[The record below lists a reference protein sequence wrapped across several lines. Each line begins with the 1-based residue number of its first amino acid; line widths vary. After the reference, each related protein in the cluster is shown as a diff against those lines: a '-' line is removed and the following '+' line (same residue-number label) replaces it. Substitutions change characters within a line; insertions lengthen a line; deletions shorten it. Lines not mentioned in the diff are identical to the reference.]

1 MKKIL
6 ILLIASSLSIVGC
19 SGKKKGMLFPF
30 LALVNLDTSTSG
42 TKPETS
48 AGTATAS
55 NGGSVVIVDNTGS
68 GSNSISNNGSNSSSS
83 SSNSSS
89 NSQSPSSG
97 NGSSGNSNSSSGSS
111 GSNGSSSE
119 SSASTGSSTGVSSG
133 SETNTSVNS
142 SGSSS
147 GNNTSTNAGGN
158 YDSSAGSDVTSDSNS
173 GSGGNA
179 SASSGSS
186 TGAGANSGSAT
197 DASVGGSSSGSDT
210 SVNSSGSSSGNN
222 TSTNAGG
229 NYGSSAGSGS
239 SDVASSSNGG
249 SSEGDTSA
257 SSGSS
262 TGAGASSGSETDTSV
277 NGGSP
282 APPAQEI
289 TGVITVNDQIGSIPF
304 TYNTVQ
310 TIPLN
315 LIVTDKQSKPISG
328 ATVIVS
334 DNEGHILFQGISNNL
349 GKVSGSI
356 TVETSLGQITLEITA
371 GGESISNV
379 INLINLVGINREI
392 KYEILLPV
400 VAAPVDSDKDGV
412 PDVLDTYPQDST
424 RSVLIRIPAEG
435 VSTVAYEDL
444 YPSAGDADLND
455 YVLHIHNEE
464 DLNTA
469 GDVIRLRGTYQ
480 HVARGAGYKHT
491 FFLKLPVSVG
501 ATYSRKVVRE
511 DGKVVTELTTKTVT
525 ASDLNQGIQI
535 HEESNKTTSNPNVN
549 PGGVFKPGH
558 IATIEIVFNSP
569 VKKSTLGIYP
579 YDIFIKVAN
588 TGKEIHFPGLYKNSN
603 GTDKY
608 LDSNNFPWAI
618 LVPGA
623 WKYPY
628 EGLDIRKETQTGYKE
643 FNLWVASNGTSYKDW
658 YKHITNQAKV
668 FPVPDEDSELMGFL
682 LHSVKKNA
690 ILVAVLLISAGA
702 IAAYILKRRTLSQ
715 V

>member
-6 ILLIASSLSIVGC
+6 ILLIALSFAVFGC
-19 SGKKKGMLFPF
+19 SHKKKGILLPF
-30 LALVNLDTSTSG
+30 LTLLNQDAGASTAKS
-42 TKPETS
+42 ESS

-68 GSNSISNNGSNSSSS
+68 GNNSSGVLLPNNNSDSSSNATTNSQTSGNNSSSAGSSNNSSSSGSNSNSGSNNSNSNSGSTNAGSNSDSDSDSGSSSGSNASSSS
-83 SSNSSS
+83 SSGGDTNTNSGSTNVGS
-89 NSQSPSSG
+89 NSD
-97 NGSSGNSNSSSGSS
+97 SGSS
-111 GSNGSSSE
+111 GSN
-119 SSASTGSSTGVSSG
+119 
-133 SETNTSVNS
+133 
-142 SGSSS
+142 
-147 GNNTSTNAGGN
+147 
-158 YDSSAGSDVTSDSNS
+158 AGS
-173 GSGGNA
+173 
-179 SASSGSS
+179 
-186 TGAGANSGSAT
+186 
-197 DASVGGSSSGSDT
+197 GSSSGSDT
-210 SVNSSGSSSGNN
+210 NTNSGSTNVGSNSDSGSSGS
-222 TSTNAGG
+222 NAG
-229 NYGSSAGSGS
+229 
-239 SDVASSSNGG
+239 SSS
-249 SSEGDTSA
+249 
-257 SSGSS
+257 SSGSDTNTGTGSNNGSSNPS
-262 TGAGASSGSETDTSV
+262 TPS
-277 NGGSP
+277 
-282 APPAQEI
+282 QEI

-315 LIVTDKQSKPISG
+315 LVVTDKQSKPISG

-334 DNEGHILFQGISNNL
+334 DNEGHILFQGISNNV
-349 GKVSGSI
+349 GKVSGTI
-356 TVETSLGQITLEITA
+356 TVETALGQITLEITA
-371 GGESISNV
+371 AGESISNV
-379 INLINLVGINREI
+379 INLINVVGINREI
-392 KYEILLPV
+392 KYEVLLPV
-400 VAAPVDSDKDGV
+400 AAAPTDTDKDGV
-412 PDVLDTYPQDST
+412 PDTLDTYPQDPT
-424 RSVLIRIPAEG
+424 RSSLIRIPAEG

-464 DLNTA
+464 DLNAA

-491 FFLKLPVSVG
+491 FFLKLPVAVG
-501 ATYSRKVVRE
+501 ATFSRKVVRE
-511 DGKVVTELTTKTVT
+511 DGKIVTDLTTKTVSS
-525 ASDLNQGIQI
+525 SDLNLGIQI

-549 PGGVFKPGH
+549 PGGVYKPGY

-569 VKKSTLGIYP
+569 VKKTTLGSYP
-579 YDIFIKVAN
+579 YDIFIKVIN
-588 TGKEIHFPGLYKNSN
+588 TGKEIHFPGLYKNAN

-628 EGLDIRKETQTGYKE
+628 EGLDIRKDTQTGYKE

-682 LHSVKKNA
+682 LRSMKKNA
-690 ILVAVLLISAGA
+690 ILIAILLIGAGA
-702 IAAYILKRRTLSQ
+702 AVAYILKRRTLSQ

>member
-55 NGGSVVIVDNTGS
+55 NGGSVVIVDKTGS

-97 NGSSGNSNSSSGSS
+97 NGSSGNSNSGSTTGSNSSSSGSS
-111 GSNGSSSE
+111 A
-119 SSASTGSSTGVSSG
+119 SAGSSTGTGSG
-133 SETNTSVNS
+133 SETDTSVNS

-147 GNNTSTNAGGN
+147 GNNTSTNAGGG
-158 YDSSAGSDVTSDSNS
+158 YDSNVGSASNS
-173 GSGGNA
+173 GSGGDV
-179 SASSGSS
+179 SAS
-186 TGAGANSGSAT
+186 SGSAT

-229 NYGSSAGSGS
+229 NYGSNVGSG
-239 SDVASSSNGG
+239 SDVASSSNNG
-249 SSEGDTSA
+249 SSGGDTSV

-262 TGAGASSGSETDTSV
+262 TGAAGASSGSDTSV

-282 APPAQEI
+282 APPPAQEI

-412 PDVLDTYPQDST
+412 PDVLDTYPQDPT

-569 VKKSTLGIYP
+569 VKKTTLGIYP

>member
-55 NGGSVVIVDNTGS
+55 NGGSVVIVDKTGS

-97 NGSSGNSNSSSGSS
+97 SSGNSNSSSGSS

-119 SSASTGSSTGVSSG
+119 SSASTGSS
-133 SETNTSVNS
+133 TSVNS

-249 SSEGDTSA
+249 SSGGDTSA
-257 SSGSS
+257 SSGSE
-262 TGAGASSGSETDTSV
+262 ADTSV

-412 PDVLDTYPQDST
+412 PDVLDTYPQDPT

-569 VKKSTLGIYP
+569 VKKTTLGIYP

>member
-1 MKKIL
+1 MGIMKKIL
-6 ILLIASSLSIVGC
+6 ILLIVSNVLIINC
-19 SGKKKGMLFPF
+19 SHKKKGILFPF
-30 LALVNLDTSTSG
+30 LTLLNQNASASTSG
-42 TKPETS
+42 TKSETS

-55 NGGSVVIVDNTGS
+55 NGGAVVIVDNTGS
-68 GSNSISNNGSNSSSS
+68 GSNTSPNNGSNSSS
-83 SSNSSS
+83 NPSS
-89 NSQSPSSG
+89 NSQSY
-97 NGSSGNSNSSSGSS
+97 SSGNSSSRDSVSPTGSGSNNNSNSGSDTNVGSS
-111 GSNGSSSE
+111 GSDTGSNP
-119 SSASTGSSTGVSSG
+119 GSSTGGSTNASAGGSNSGNDTNASTNVGSSG
-133 SETNTSVNS
+133 SDTGPSPG
-142 SGSSS
+142 SGS
-147 GNNTSTNAGGN
+147 N
-158 YDSSAGSDVTSDSNS
+158 D
-173 GSGGNA
+173 
-179 SASSGSS
+179 SSGSS
-186 TGAGANSGSAT
+186 TGGSTNISAGGSNSGSDTNTNVGGNSDTGSGSNVGSGSNAGNDTSTTSTTGT
-197 DASVGGSSSGSDT
+197 DVGADAGSSSGS
-210 SVNSSGSSSGNN
+210 SV
-222 TSTNAGG
+222 TPT
-229 NYGSSAGSGS
+229 
-239 SDVASSSNGG
+239 
-249 SSEGDTSA
+249 
-257 SSGSS
+257 
-262 TGAGASSGSETDTSV
+262 
-277 NGGSP
+277 
-282 APPAQEI
+282 QKI

-334 DNEGHILFQGISNNL
+334 DNEGHILFQGISNNM

-356 TVETSLGQITLEITA
+356 TVETALGQITLEITA
-371 GGESISNV
+371 GGESISNI
-379 INLINLVGINREI
+379 INLINVVGINREI

-400 VAAPVDSDKDGV
+400 VAVPVDSDKDGV
-412 PDVLDTYPQDST
+412 PDTLDTYPQDPT
-424 RSVLIRIPAEG
+424 RSALIRTPTEG

-491 FFLKLPVSVG
+491 FFLKLPVSIG
-501 ATYSRKVVRE
+501 ATFSRKVVRE
-511 DGKVVTELTTKTVT
+511 DGKVVTELTTKTVS

-549 PGGVFKPGH
+549 PGGVYKPGH

-579 YDIFIKVAN
+579 YDIFIKVTN

-643 FNLWVASNGTSYKDW
+643 FNLWVASNGASYKDW

-690 ILVAVLLISAGA
+690 IFVAILLISAGA
-702 IAAYILKRRTLSQ
+702 IAAYILKRRTLSRA
-715 V
+715 

>member
-6 ILLIASSLSIVGC
+6 ILLIASSLSILGC

-97 NGSSGNSNSSSGSS
+97 SSGNSNSSSGSS

-119 SSASTGSSTGVSSG
+119 SSASTGSS
-133 SETNTSVNS
+133 TSVNS

-197 DASVGGSSSGSDT
+197 DASVGGSSLGSDT

-229 NYGSSAGSGS
+229 NYGSSTGSGS

-249 SSEGDTSA
+249 SSGGDTSA
-257 SSGSS
+257 SSGSE
-262 TGAGASSGSETDTSV
+262 ADTSV

-412 PDVLDTYPQDST
+412 PDVLDTYPQDPT

-525 ASDLNQGIQI
+525 ASDLNQGVQI

-569 VKKSTLGIYP
+569 VKKTTLGIYP

>member
-1 MKKIL
+1 MRKIL
-6 ILLIASSLSIVGC
+6 ILLIVSSVLVVGC
-19 SGKKKGMLFPF
+19 SHKKKGMLFPF
-30 LALVNLDTSTSG
+30 LALLNQDTSASTSG
-42 TKPETS
+42 ARPETS

-55 NGGSVVIVDNTGS
+55 NGGTVVIVDNTGS
-68 GSNSISNNGSNSSSS
+68 GSNSTTVSNSGSSSTSNPQSSSSYSSRNDSSGDSSSTTGSGSSNNSNSGSDVNTNTGGSSDSNTGSSVGSGSNSGPTTST
-83 SSNSSS
+83 
-89 NSQSPSSG
+89 
-97 NGSSGNSNSSSGSS
+97 GSVETDVDVNAGSSSGSS
-111 GSNGSSSE
+111 
-119 SSASTGSSTGVSSG
+119 
-133 SETNTSVNS
+133 
-142 SGSSS
+142 
-147 GNNTSTNAGGN
+147 
-158 YDSSAGSDVTSDSNS
+158 VTP
-173 GSGGNA
+173 
-179 SASSGSS
+179 
-186 TGAGANSGSAT
+186 T
-197 DASVGGSSSGSDT
+197 
-210 SVNSSGSSSGNN
+210 
-222 TSTNAGG
+222 
-229 NYGSSAGSGS
+229 
-239 SDVASSSNGG
+239 
-249 SSEGDTSA
+249 
-257 SSGSS
+257 
-262 TGAGASSGSETDTSV
+262 
-277 NGGSP
+277 
-282 APPAQEI
+282 

-315 LIVTDKQSKPISG
+315 LIITDKQSKPISG

-334 DNEGHILFQGISNNL
+334 DNEGHILFQGISNNV
-349 GKVSGSI
+349 GQVSGSI
-356 TVETSLGQITLEITA
+356 TVETAVGQITLEITA
-371 GGESISNV
+371 GGESISNI
-379 INLINLVGINREI
+379 INLINVIGINREI

-412 PDVLDTYPQDST
+412 PDTLDTYPQDPT
-424 RSVLIRIPAEG
+424 RSALIRIPAEG

-491 FFLKLPVSVG
+491 LFLKLPVSIG
-501 ATYSRKVVRE
+501 ATFSRKVVRE
-511 DGKVVTELTTKTVT
+511 DGKVVTELTTKTVS
-525 ASDLNQGIQI
+525 ASDLSQGIQI
-535 HEESNKTTSNPNVN
+535 QEESNKTTSNPNVN
-549 PGGVFKPGH
+549 PGGVYKPGH

-569 VKKSTLGIYP
+569 VKKSALGIYP

-588 TGKEIHFPGLYKNSN
+588 TGKEVHFPGLYKNSN

-608 LDSNNFPWAI
+608 LDSNKFPWAI

-690 ILVAVLLISAGA
+690 ILVAILLISAGA
-702 IAAYILKRRTLSQ
+702 MAAYILKRRALSRA
-715 V
+715 

>member
-1 MKKIL
+1 M
-6 ILLIASSLSIVGC
+6 
-19 SGKKKGMLFPF
+19 
-30 LALVNLDTSTSG
+30 
-42 TKPETS
+42 
-48 AGTATAS
+48 
-55 NGGSVVIVDNTGS
+55 
-68 GSNSISNNGSNSSSS
+68 
-83 SSNSSS
+83 
-89 NSQSPSSG
+89 
-97 NGSSGNSNSSSGSS
+97 
-111 GSNGSSSE
+111 
-119 SSASTGSSTGVSSG
+119 
-133 SETNTSVNS
+133 
-142 SGSSS
+142 
-147 GNNTSTNAGGN
+147 
-158 YDSSAGSDVTSDSNS
+158 
-173 GSGGNA
+173 
-179 SASSGSS
+179 
-186 TGAGANSGSAT
+186 
-197 DASVGGSSSGSDT
+197 GGSSSGSDT

-249 SSEGDTSA
+249 SSGGDTSA
-257 SSGSS
+257 SSGSE
-262 TGAGASSGSETDTSV
+262 ADTSV

-412 PDVLDTYPQDST
+412 PDVLDTYPQDPT

-569 VKKSTLGIYP
+569 VKKTTLGIYP

>member
-1 MKKIL
+1 MGIMKKIL
-6 ILLIASSLSIVGC
+6 ILLIVSNVLIINC
-19 SGKKKGMLFPF
+19 SHKKKGILFPF
-30 LALVNLDTSTSG
+30 LTLLNQNASASTSG
-42 TKPETS
+42 TKSETS

-55 NGGSVVIVDNTGS
+55 NGGAVVIVDNTGS
-68 GSNSISNNGSNSSSS
+68 GSNTSPNNGSNSSS
-83 SSNSSS
+83 NPSS
-89 NSQSPSSG
+89 NSQSY
-97 NGSSGNSNSSSGSS
+97 SSGNSSSRDSVSPTGSGSNNNSNSGSDTNASTNVGSS
-111 GSNGSSSE
+111 GSD
-119 SSASTGSSTGVSSG
+119 TGPSPGSG
-133 SETNTSVNS
+133 SN
-142 SGSSS
+142 
-147 GNNTSTNAGGN
+147 
-158 YDSSAGSDVTSDSNS
+158 D
-173 GSGGNA
+173 
-179 SASSGSS
+179 SSGSS
-186 TGAGANSGSAT
+186 TGGSSSNSGSDT
-197 DASVGGSSSGSDT
+197 SASTNVGSSGSDT
-210 SVNSSGSSSGNN
+210 GPSP
-222 TSTNAGG
+222 
-229 NYGSSAGSGS
+229 GSGS
-239 SDVASSSNGG
+239 ND
-249 SSEGDTSA
+249 

-262 TGAGASSGSETDTSV
+262 TGGSTNISAGGSNSGSDTNTNVGGNSDTGSGSNVGSGSSAGNDTSTT
-277 NGGSP
+277 GSAGTDAGSSVTP
-282 APPAQEI
+282 TQKI

-334 DNEGHILFQGISNNL
+334 DNEGHILFQGISNSM

-356 TVETSLGQITLEITA
+356 TVETALGQITLEITA
-371 GGESISNV
+371 GGESISNI
-379 INLINLVGINREI
+379 INLINVVGINREI

-400 VAAPVDSDKDGV
+400 VAVPVDSDKDGV
-412 PDVLDTYPQDST
+412 PDTLDTYPQDPT
-424 RSVLIRIPAEG
+424 RSALIRTPTEG

-491 FFLKLPVSVG
+491 FFLKLPVSIG
-501 ATYSRKVVRE
+501 ATFSRKVVRE
-511 DGKVVTELTTKTVT
+511 DGKVVTELTTKTVS

-549 PGGVFKPGH
+549 PGGVYKPGH

-579 YDIFIKVAN
+579 YDIFIKVTN

-643 FNLWVASNGTSYKDW
+643 FNLWVASNGASYKDW

-690 ILVAVLLISAGA
+690 IFVAILLISAGA
-702 IAAYILKRRTLSQ
+702 IAAYILKRRTLSRA
-715 V
+715 

>member
-1 MKKIL
+1 MRKIL
-6 ILLIASSLSIVGC
+6 ILLIVSSVLVVGC
-19 SGKKKGMLFPF
+19 SHKKKGMLFPF
-30 LALVNLDTSTSG
+30 LALLNQDTSASTSG
-42 TKPETS
+42 ARPETS

-55 NGGSVVIVDNTGS
+55 NGGTVVIVDNTGS
-68 GSNSISNNGSNSSSS
+68 GSNSTTVSNSGSSSTSNPQSSSSYSSRNDSSGDSSSTTGSGSSNNSNSGSDVNTNTGGSSDSNTGSNVGSGSNSGSGSSVGGNTNTSAGDPSTDTSANTNVGSSNSNAGSGSNDNSGSSTGGNTNASTGSSS
-83 SSNSSS
+83 SASDTNTNTGGSSDSNTGSSVGSGSNSGPTTST
-89 NSQSPSSG
+89 
-97 NGSSGNSNSSSGSS
+97 GSVETDVDVNAGSSSGSS
-111 GSNGSSSE
+111 
-119 SSASTGSSTGVSSG
+119 
-133 SETNTSVNS
+133 
-142 SGSSS
+142 
-147 GNNTSTNAGGN
+147 
-158 YDSSAGSDVTSDSNS
+158 VTP
-173 GSGGNA
+173 
-179 SASSGSS
+179 
-186 TGAGANSGSAT
+186 T
-197 DASVGGSSSGSDT
+197 
-210 SVNSSGSSSGNN
+210 
-222 TSTNAGG
+222 
-229 NYGSSAGSGS
+229 
-239 SDVASSSNGG
+239 
-249 SSEGDTSA
+249 
-257 SSGSS
+257 
-262 TGAGASSGSETDTSV
+262 
-277 NGGSP
+277 
-282 APPAQEI
+282 

-315 LIVTDKQSKPISG
+315 LIITDKQSKPISG

-334 DNEGHILFQGISNNL
+334 DNEGHILFQGISNNV
-349 GKVSGSI
+349 GQVSGSI
-356 TVETSLGQITLEITA
+356 TVETAVGQITLEITT
-371 GGESISNV
+371 GGESISNI
-379 INLINLVGINREI
+379 INLINVIGINREI

-412 PDVLDTYPQDST
+412 PDTLDTYPQDPT
-424 RSVLIRIPAEG
+424 RSALIRIPAEG

-491 FFLKLPVSVG
+491 LFLKLPVSIG
-501 ATYSRKVVRE
+501 ATFSRKVVRE
-511 DGKVVTELTTKTVT
+511 DGKVVTELTTKTVS
-525 ASDLNQGIQI
+525 ASDLSQGIQI
-535 HEESNKTTSNPNVN
+535 QEESNKTTSNPNVN
-549 PGGVFKPGH
+549 PGGVYKPGH

-569 VKKSTLGIYP
+569 VKKSALGIYP

-608 LDSNNFPWAI
+608 LDSNKFPWAI

-690 ILVAVLLISAGA
+690 ILVAILLISAGA
-702 IAAYILKRRTLSQ
+702 MAAYILKRRALSRA
-715 V
+715 

>member
-6 ILLIASSLSIVGC
+6 ILLIVSNVLIINC
-19 SGKKKGMLFPF
+19 SHKKKGILFPF
-30 LALVNLDTSTSG
+30 LTLLNQNASASTSG
-42 TKPETS
+42 TKSETS

-55 NGGSVVIVDNTGS
+55 NGGAVVIVDNTGS
-68 GSNSISNNGSNSSSS
+68 GSNTSPNNGSNSSS
-83 SSNSSS
+83 NPSS
-89 NSQSPSSG
+89 NSQSY
-97 NGSSGNSNSSSGSS
+97 SSGNSSSRDSVSPTGSGSNNNSNSGSDTNASTNVGSS
-111 GSNGSSSE
+111 GSD
-119 SSASTGSSTGVSSG
+119 TGPSPGSG
-133 SETNTSVNS
+133 SN
-142 SGSSS
+142 
-147 GNNTSTNAGGN
+147 
-158 YDSSAGSDVTSDSNS
+158 D
-173 GSGGNA
+173 
-179 SASSGSS
+179 SSGSS
-186 TGAGANSGSAT
+186 TGGSTNISAGGSNSGSDTNTNVGGNSDTGSGSNVGSGSSAGNDTSTTGSAGT
-197 DASVGGSSSGSDT
+197 DAGSSSGS
-210 SVNSSGSSSGNN
+210 SV
-222 TSTNAGG
+222 TPT
-229 NYGSSAGSGS
+229 
-239 SDVASSSNGG
+239 
-249 SSEGDTSA
+249 
-257 SSGSS
+257 
-262 TGAGASSGSETDTSV
+262 
-277 NGGSP
+277 
-282 APPAQEI
+282 QKI

-334 DNEGHILFQGISNNL
+334 DNEGHILFQGISNSM

-356 TVETSLGQITLEITA
+356 TVETALGQITLEITA
-371 GGESISNV
+371 GGESISNI
-379 INLINLVGINREI
+379 INLINVVGINREI

-400 VAAPVDSDKDGV
+400 VAVPVDSDKDGV
-412 PDVLDTYPQDST
+412 PDTLDTYPQDPT
-424 RSVLIRIPAEG
+424 RSALIRTPTEG

-491 FFLKLPVSVG
+491 FFLKLPVSIG
-501 ATYSRKVVRE
+501 ATFSRKVVRE
-511 DGKVVTELTTKTVT
+511 DGKVVTELTTKTVS

-549 PGGVFKPGH
+549 PGGVYKPGH

-579 YDIFIKVAN
+579 YDIFIKVTN

-643 FNLWVASNGTSYKDW
+643 FNLWVASNGASYKDW

-690 ILVAVLLISAGA
+690 IFVAILLISAGA
-702 IAAYILKRRTLSQ
+702 IAAYILKRRTLSRA
-715 V
+715 

>member
-1 MKKIL
+1 M
-6 ILLIASSLSIVGC
+6 VGC

-55 NGGSVVIVDNTGS
+55 NGGSVVIVDKTGS

-97 NGSSGNSNSSSGSS
+97 SSGNSNSSSGSS

-119 SSASTGSSTGVSSG
+119 SSASTGSS
-133 SETNTSVNS
+133 TSVNS

-197 DASVGGSSSGSDT
+197 DASVGGSSLGSDT

-222 TSTNAGG
+222 TSTNVGG

-249 SSEGDTSA
+249 SSGGDTSA
-257 SSGSS
+257 SSGSE
-262 TGAGASSGSETDTSV
+262 ADTSV

-412 PDVLDTYPQDST
+412 PDVLDTYPQDPT

-569 VKKSTLGIYP
+569 VKKTTLGIYP

>member
-6 ILLIASSLSIVGC
+6 ILLIVSNVLIINC
-19 SGKKKGMLFPF
+19 SHKKKGILFPF
-30 LALVNLDTSTSG
+30 LTLLNQNASASTSG
-42 TKPETS
+42 TKSETS

-55 NGGSVVIVDNTGS
+55 NGGAVVIVDNTGS
-68 GSNSISNNGSNSSSS
+68 GSNTSPNNGSNSSS
-83 SSNSSS
+83 NPSS
-89 NSQSPSSG
+89 NSQSY
-97 NGSSGNSNSSSGSS
+97 SSGNSSSRDSVSPTGSGSNNNSNSGSDTNASTNVGSS
-111 GSNGSSSE
+111 GSD
-119 SSASTGSSTGVSSG
+119 TGPSPGSG
-133 SETNTSVNS
+133 SN
-142 SGSSS
+142 
-147 GNNTSTNAGGN
+147 
-158 YDSSAGSDVTSDSNS
+158 D
-173 GSGGNA
+173 
-179 SASSGSS
+179 SSGSS
-186 TGAGANSGSAT
+186 TGGSTNISAGGSNSGSDTNTNVGGNSDTGSGSNVGSGSSAGNDTSTTGSAGT
-197 DASVGGSSSGSDT
+197 DAGSSSGS
-210 SVNSSGSSSGNN
+210 SV
-222 TSTNAGG
+222 TPT
-229 NYGSSAGSGS
+229 
-239 SDVASSSNGG
+239 
-249 SSEGDTSA
+249 
-257 SSGSS
+257 
-262 TGAGASSGSETDTSV
+262 
-277 NGGSP
+277 
-282 APPAQEI
+282 QKI

-334 DNEGHILFQGISNNL
+334 DNEGHILFQGISNSM

-356 TVETSLGQITLEITA
+356 TVETALGQITLEITG
-371 GGESISNV
+371 GGESISNI
-379 INLINLVGINREI
+379 INLINVVGINREI

-400 VAAPVDSDKDGV
+400 VAVPVDSDKDGV
-412 PDVLDTYPQDST
+412 PDTLDTYPQDPT
-424 RSVLIRIPAEG
+424 RSALIRTPTEG

-491 FFLKLPVSVG
+491 FFLKLPVSIG
-501 ATYSRKVVRE
+501 ATFSRKVVRE
-511 DGKVVTELTTKTVT
+511 DGKVVTELTTKTVS

-549 PGGVFKPGH
+549 PGGVYKPGH

-579 YDIFIKVAN
+579 YDIFIKVTN

-643 FNLWVASNGTSYKDW
+643 FNLWVASNGASYKDW

-690 ILVAVLLISAGA
+690 IFVAILLISAGA
-702 IAAYILKRRTLSQ
+702 IAAYILKRRTLSRA
-715 V
+715 

>member
-1 MKKIL
+1 
-6 ILLIASSLSIVGC
+6 
-19 SGKKKGMLFPF
+19 MLFPF

-55 NGGSVVIVDNTGS
+55 NGGSVVIVDKTGS

-97 NGSSGNSNSSSGSS
+97 NGSSGNSNSSS

-249 SSEGDTSA
+249 SSGGDTSA

-262 TGAGASSGSETDTSV
+262 TGAGASSGSEADTSV

-412 PDVLDTYPQDST
+412 PDVLDTYPQDPT

-569 VKKSTLGIYP
+569 VKKTTLGIYP
-579 YDIFIKVAN
+579 YDIFIKVVN

>member
-55 NGGSVVIVDNTGS
+55 NGGSVVIVDKTGS

-83 SSNSSS
+83 SSNPSS

-97 NGSSGNSNSSSGSS
+97 NGSSGNSNSSS

-158 YDSSAGSDVTSDSNS
+158 Y
-173 GSGGNA
+173 
-179 SASSGSS
+179 
-186 TGAGANSGSAT
+186 
-197 DASVGGSSSGSDT
+197 
-210 SVNSSGSSSGNN
+210 
-222 TSTNAGG
+222 
-229 NYGSSAGSGS
+229 GSSAGSGS

-249 SSEGDTSA
+249 SSRGDTSA

-262 TGAGASSGSETDTSV
+262 TGAGASSGSEADTSV

-282 APPAQEI
+282 APPVQEI

-412 PDVLDTYPQDST
+412 PDVLDTYPQDPT

-569 VKKSTLGIYP
+569 VKKTTLGIYP

>member
-1 MKKIL
+1 MGMMKKIL
-6 ILLIASSLSIVGC
+6 ILLIVSNVLIINC
-19 SGKKKGMLFPF
+19 SHKKKGILFPF
-30 LALVNLDTSTSG
+30 LTLLNQNASASTSG
-42 TKPETS
+42 TKSETS

-55 NGGSVVIVDNTGS
+55 NGGAVVIVDNTGS
-68 GSNSISNNGSNSSSS
+68 GSNTSPNNGSNSSS
-83 SSNSSS
+83 NPSS
-89 NSQSPSSG
+89 NSQSY
-97 NGSSGNSNSSSGSS
+97 SSGNSSSRDSVSPTGSGSNNNSNSGSDTNASTNVGSS
-111 GSNGSSSE
+111 GSD
-119 SSASTGSSTGVSSG
+119 TGPSPGSG
-133 SETNTSVNS
+133 SN
-142 SGSSS
+142 
-147 GNNTSTNAGGN
+147 
-158 YDSSAGSDVTSDSNS
+158 D
-173 GSGGNA
+173 
-179 SASSGSS
+179 SSGSS
-186 TGAGANSGSAT
+186 TGGSTNISAGGSNSGSDTNTNVGGNSDTGSGSNVGSGSSAGNDTSTTGSAGT
-197 DASVGGSSSGSDT
+197 DAGSSSGS
-210 SVNSSGSSSGNN
+210 SV
-222 TSTNAGG
+222 TPT
-229 NYGSSAGSGS
+229 
-239 SDVASSSNGG
+239 
-249 SSEGDTSA
+249 
-257 SSGSS
+257 
-262 TGAGASSGSETDTSV
+262 
-277 NGGSP
+277 
-282 APPAQEI
+282 QKI

-334 DNEGHILFQGISNNL
+334 DNEGHILFQGISNSM

-356 TVETSLGQITLEITA
+356 TVETALGQITLEITA
-371 GGESISNV
+371 GGESISNI
-379 INLINLVGINREI
+379 INLINVVGINREI

-400 VAAPVDSDKDGV
+400 VAVPVDSDKDGV
-412 PDVLDTYPQDST
+412 PDTLDTYPQDPT
-424 RSVLIRIPAEG
+424 RSALIRTPTEG

-491 FFLKLPVSVG
+491 FFLKLPVSIG
-501 ATYSRKVVRE
+501 ATFSRKVVRE
-511 DGKVVTELTTKTVT
+511 DGKVVTELTTKTVS

-549 PGGVFKPGH
+549 PGGVYKPGH

-579 YDIFIKVAN
+579 YDIFIKVTN

-643 FNLWVASNGTSYKDW
+643 FNLWVASNGASYKDW

-690 ILVAVLLISAGA
+690 IFVAILLISAGA
-702 IAAYILKRRTLSQ
+702 IAAYILKRRTLSRA
-715 V
+715 